1 MSAASTGGVIALLVT
16 QVAVFLA
23 LILLA
28 SGLHKVMRR
37 ARIESV
43 VREFAGVS
51 GVFAPFVAMAAA
63 AAELLAGL
71 MLLMPGCRAL
81 GGILAASIWAMYLCF
96 ILRAI
101 AQGRRD
107 VDCGCTFGAAH
118 RPLGPFQVTRNAVLV
133 GTAAL
138 VAAGAAMSGGA
149 APSGGAVVGA
159 AVIVG
164 SEILAA
170 LALAALYGA
179 IEHVMALTP
188 PRGGVLL

>member
-1 MSAASTGGVIALLVT
+1 MSAASSGGVIALLVT
-16 QVAVFLA
+16 QLAVFLA

-28 SGLHKVMRR
+28 SGLHKVIRR
-37 ARIESV
+37 SRIQSV

-51 GVFAPFVAMAAA
+51 AEFGPFVAMAAA

-71 MLLMPGCRAL
+71 MLVMPGCRAF
-81 GGILAASIWAMYLCF
+81 GGILAASIWAIYLYF

-101 AQGRRD
+101 AQGRSD

-118 RPLGPFQVTRNAVLV
+118 RPLGPFQVTRNAVLI
-133 GTAAL
+133 GMAAL
-138 VAAGAAMSGGA
+138 VGAGAAVSGGA

-159 AVIVG
+159 TVSVG

-170 LALAALYGA
+170 LALAALYVA